1 MKVQV
6 VDRGGKVLP
15 AEVLRAVGLGTML
28 SRIEGLWARDVGG
41 AIAALTREG
50 KARCEWDADEQ
61 KWRCVSS
68 SPTAHCPG
76 FEAVVQREGDEWF
89 VVVRLNADWDGV
101 WFMAVVALMEQ
112 LEELDYKVRRLEKA
126 VRELAER
133 VQERERKEEGEGWG
147 EGEGW

>member
-1 MKVQV
+1 M
-6 VDRGGKVLP
+6 DRGGKELP
-15 AEVLRAVGLGTML
+15 AEVLRAIGLGTML
-28 SRIEGLWARDVGG
+28 SKIEGLWARDVGG

-50 KARCEWDADEQ
+50 KARCEWDAGEQ
-61 KWRCVSS
+61 KWTCVSS
-68 SPTAHCPG
+68 DPTAHCPG

-101 WFMAVVALMEQ
+101 WFMAVNALMEQ

-126 VRELAER
+126 VRKLTER
-133 VQERERKEEGEGWG
+133 VQEREGGREEKEEGWG